1 MHCEYGFWAWPCIS
15 RRWRGHFFGGWHTE
29 KGGPTP
35 RNPSRPR
42 FIGWL
47 AHLMGRDDGWVP
59 GLLAIVDAFFAS
71 VFEEL
76 QPGADAA
83 VRASQRADLQVDGV
97 LALARALGR
106 PPRDVAEEVVA
117 RAMEL
122 GLGELCE
129 KVEVAGPGFINL
141 TLAGEFLASELRDML
156 LDPARLDVQLASPSK
171 KVVVDYAAPNVAK
184 PMHVG
189 HLRSTIIGDCLVRLL
204 EFVGHNVIKE
214 NHVGDWG
221 TPFGML
227 IEHLVDIGEDEAVSE
242 LAVGDLELFY
252 QQARAAYDSD
262 PAFAERASERVVLL
276 QSGDPETLELWR
288 LLVNQSLSYFDDILA
303 RLGTKLTRDD
313 VVGESY
319 YNPLLPAVVDDLAK
333 MGLLVQS
340 EGAQCVFPPGYTN
353 REGDPLPLI
362 VQKSDGGYTY
372 ATTDLAAVRDRVGRL
387 GAELLVYVVGSP
399 QSEHFEMVFATARL
413 AHWLP
418 EGAQAVHVG
427 FGNVLGPDGKMFRTR
442 QGATIKLAELLDE
455 ATERARALMVARA
468 EQIGQ
473 PVEGDLEG
481 IARAVGIGAV
491 KYADLSTDRA
501 RDYRF
506 DWDRMLAFDGN
517 TAPYIQYAHARVRSI
532 LRRAAG
538 PGTAGTAGPVDE
550 PGRNSGAGR
559 GGDAG
564 AANHV
569 GPLLAPIEP
578 AERELAKRLLGFA
591 DAVSSSLETYSPHKM
606 CGYLFELATTFT
618 GFYENCPVLG
628 APDPRTRASRLAL
641 CALTAAV
648 LEKGLDLLGIGAPE
662 RM

>member
-1 MHCEYGFWAWPCIS
+1 M
-15 RRWRGHFFGGWHTE
+15 
-29 KGGPTP
+29 
-35 RNPSRPR
+35 
-42 FIGWL
+42 
-47 AHLMGRDDGWVP
+47 
-59 GLLAIVDAFFAS
+59 
-71 VFEEL
+71 
-76 QPGADAA
+76 
-83 VRASQRADLQVDGV
+83 RASQRADLQVDGV
-97 LALARALGR
+97 LSLARALGR
-106 PPRDVAEEVVA
+106 PPREVAEEVVA
-117 RAMEL
+117 RGMEL

-129 KVEVAGPGFINL
+129 KAEVAGPGFINL

-156 LDPARLDVQLASPSK
+156 LDPARLGVQVASPSK
-171 KVVVDYAAPNVAK
+171 KAVVDYAAPNVAK

-204 EFVGHNVIKE
+204 EFVGDSVIRE

-242 LAVGDLELFY
+242 IAVGDLELFY

-262 PAFAERASERVVLL
+262 PAFAERARARVVLL
-276 QSGDPETLELWR
+276 QSGDAQTLQLWR
-288 LLVNQSLSYFDDILA
+288 LFVSQSLSYFDDILA
-303 RLGTKLTRDD
+303 RLGTKLTRQD

-333 MGLLVQS
+333 LGLLVDS
-340 EGAQCVFPPGYTN
+340 EGALCVFPPGYTN

-418 EGAQAVHVG
+418 DEAQAVHVG

-442 QGATIKLAELLDE
+442 QGATIKLAELLEE

-473 PVEGDLEG
+473 PFEGDLEG
-481 IARAVGIGAV
+481 IARVVGIGAV

-532 LRRAAG
+532 LRRAEG
-538 PGTAGTAGPVDE
+538 PGTTGTSGE
-550 PGRNSGAGR
+550 PGSASGAGR
-559 GGDAG
+559 GGDSG
-564 AANHV
+564 ATTHI
-569 GPLLAPIEP
+569 GPVIPPSEP

-591 DAVSSSLETYSPHKM
+591 DAVAASLETYSPHKI
-606 CGYLFELATTFT
+606 CGYVFELASTFT

-628 APDPRTRASRLAL
+628 APDPKTRSSRLAL

-648 LEKGLDLLGIGAPE
+648 LEKGLDLLGIEAPE

>member
-1 MHCEYGFWAWPCIS
+1 MLRPLRDAYAGVPPAEEPGLAILQCERMKCIASAWHRRS
-15 RRWRGHFFGGWHTE
+15 RSE
-29 KGGPTP
+29 PAP
-35 RNPSRPR
+35 V
-42 FIGWL
+42 IGWL
-47 AHLMGRDDGWVP
+47 IGLRGRDDGQVP
-59 GLLAIVDAFFAS
+59 GLLAIVDALFAR
-71 VFEEL
+71 VLGEL
-76 QPGADAA
+76 QPGAAPA
-83 VRASQRADLQVDGV
+83 LRPSQRADLQVDGV

-106 PPRDVAEEVVA
+106 PPREVAEEVLA
-117 RAMEL
+117 RAKEL
-122 GLGELCE
+122 GLDNLCDNA
-129 KVEVAGPGFINL
+129 EVAGPGFINL
-141 TLAGEFLASELRDML
+141 TLSGEFLASELRNMSL
-156 LDPARLDVQLASPSK
+156 SPATLGAQLATPTR

-204 EFVGHNVIKE
+204 ELVGHTVVRE

-227 IEHLVDIGEDEAVSE
+227 IEHLVDVGEDEAVHE
-242 LAVGDLELFY
+242 LALGDLEFFY

-262 PAFAERASERVVLL
+262 SAFAERAGARVVLL
-276 QSGDPETLELWR
+276 QSGDPETLRLWR
-288 LLVNQSLSYFDDILA
+288 LIVGQSLKYFDEIFG
-303 RLGTKLTRDD
+303 RLGTKLTRQD
-313 VVGESY
+313 VVGESF
-319 YNPLLPAVVDDLAK
+319 YNPLLPEVVADLDK
-333 MGLLVQS
+333 MGLLVDSQ
-340 EGAQCVFPPGYTN
+340 GARCVFPPGYTN

-372 ATTDLAAVRDRVGRL
+372 ATTDLAAIRDRVGRL
-387 GAELLVYVVGSP
+387 GIEWIVYVVGLP

-418 EGAQAVHVG
+418 DEAQAVHVG

-442 QGATIKLAELLDE
+442 HGATIKLSELLDE
-455 ATERARALMVARA
+455 ATDRARALMVARA
-468 EQIGQ
+468 EQISQ

-506 DWDRMLAFDGN
+506 DWDRMLSFDGN

-532 LRRAAG
+532 LRRAGGPSAAG
-538 PGTAGTAGPVDE
+538 SAT
-550 PGRNSGAGR
+550 
-559 GGDAG
+559 
-564 AANHV
+564 HV
-569 GPLLAPIEP
+569 GAVLVPSEP
-578 AERELAKRLLGFA
+578 AERDLAKRLLGFG
-591 DAVSSSLETYSPHKM
+591 DAVASSLESYGPHKM
-606 CGYLFELATTFT
+606 CGYLFELASTFT

-628 APDPRTRASRLAL
+628 APDPATRTSRLSM

-648 LEKGLDLLGIGAPE
+648 LEKGLDLLGIEAPE

>member
-1 MHCEYGFWAWPCIS
+1 MH
-15 RRWRGHFFGGWHTE
+15 
-29 KGGPTP
+29 
-35 RNPSRPR
+35 
-42 FIGWL
+42 L
-47 AHLMGRDDGWVP
+47 LGRDDGQVP
-59 GLLAIVDAFFAS
+59 GLLAIIDKFFAP

-97 LALARALGR
+97 LAVARALGR

-122 GLGELCE
+122 GLGNLCE
-129 KVEVAGPGFINL
+129 KAEVAGPGFINL
-141 TLAGEFLASELRDML
+141 TLAGEFLASQLRDMS
-156 LDPARLDVQLASPSK
+156 LDPARLGVQLASPQK
-171 KVVVDYAAPNVAK
+171 KAVVDYAAPNVAK

-189 HLRSTIIGDCLVRLL
+189 NLRSTIIGDCLVRLL
-204 EFVGHNVIKE
+204 EFVGHNVIRE

-227 IEHLVDIGEDEAVSE
+227 IEHLIDIGKDQAAPE

-262 PAFAERASERVVLL
+262 PAFAERARGRVVLL
-276 QSGDPETLELWR
+276 QSGDPETLQLWQ
-288 LLVNQSLSYFDDILA
+288 LLVSQSLSYFDDILA
-303 RLGTKLTRDD
+303 RLGTKLTRQD

-333 MGLLVQS
+333 IGLLVES
-340 EGAQCVFPPGYTN
+340 EGARCVFPPGYTN

-418 EGAQAVHVG
+418 EEAQAVHVA

-442 QGATIKLAELLDE
+442 QGATIKLVELLDE

-468 EQIGQ
+468 EQTGQ

-517 TAPYIQYAHARVRSI
+517 TAPYIQYANARVRSI

-538 PGTAGTAGPVDE
+538 PGSAGTAGMPGE
-550 PGRNSGAGR
+550 PGRASGAGR
-559 GGDAG
+559 GGDG
-564 AANHV
+564 GTANEV
-569 GPLLAPIEP
+569 GPVLPPSEP
-578 AERELAKRLLGFA
+578 AERELAKRLLSFA
-591 DAVSSSLETYSPHKM
+591 DSVTSSIETYSPHKM
-606 CGYLFELATTFT
+606 CGYLFELASTFT

-641 CALTAAV
+641 CALTSAV
-648 LEKGLDLLGIGAPE
+648 LEKGLDLLGIEAPE

>member
-1 MHCEYGFWAWPCIS
+1 MH
-15 RRWRGHFFGGWHTE
+15 
-29 KGGPTP
+29 
-35 RNPSRPR
+35 
-42 FIGWL
+42 L
-47 AHLMGRDDGWVP
+47 LGRDDGQVP
-59 GLLAIVDAFFAS
+59 GLLAIIDGFFAR

-83 VRASQRADLQVDGV
+83 VRPSQRADLQVDGV
-97 LALARALGR
+97 LAVARTLGR

-122 GLGELCE
+122 GLGDLCE
-129 KVEVAGPGFINL
+129 KAEVAGPGFINL
-141 TLAGEFLASELRDML
+141 TLAGEFLASELRDMS
-156 LDPARLDVQLASPSK
+156 LDPARLGVQLSSPPK
-171 KVVVDYAAPNVAK
+171 KAVVDYAAPNLAK

-189 HLRSTIIGDCLVRLL
+189 NLRSTIIGDCVVRLL
-204 EFVGHNVIKE
+204 EFVGHSVLRE

-227 IEHLVDIGEDEAVSE
+227 IEHLVDIGEDEALHE

-252 QQARAAYDSD
+252 QQARATYDSD
-262 PAFAERASERVVLL
+262 PAFAERAGARVVLL
-276 QSGDPETLELWR
+276 QSGDPETLQLWQ
-288 LLVNQSLSYFDDILA
+288 LLVSQSLNYLDDIFD
-303 RLGTKLTRDD
+303 RLGTKLTRAD

-319 YNPLLPAVVDDLAK
+319 YNPLLAQVVDDLAK
-333 MGLLVQS
+333 IGLLVDS
-340 EGAQCVFPPGYTN
+340 EGARCVFPPGYTN
-353 REGDPLPLI
+353 REGEPLPLI

-418 EGAQAVHVG
+418 EQAQAVHVA

-473 PVEGDLEG
+473 PVEADLEG

-538 PGTAGTAGPVDE
+538 PGTAGEAGTPGE
-550 PGRNSGAGR
+550 PGAASGAGR
-559 GGDAG
+559 GGAAG
-564 AANHV
+564 TANEV
-569 GPLLAPIEP
+569 GPVLPPSEP

-591 DAVSSSLETYSPHKM
+591 DSVTSSIETYSPHKM
-606 CGYLFELATTFT
+606 CGYLFELASTFT

-641 CALTAAV
+641 CALTATV
-648 LEKGLDLLGIGAPE
+648 LEKGLELLGIEAPE

>member
-1 MHCEYGFWAWPCIS
+1 MH
-15 RRWRGHFFGGWHTE
+15 
-29 KGGPTP
+29 
-35 RNPSRPR
+35 
-42 FIGWL
+42 L
-47 AHLMGRDDGWVP
+47 LGRDDGWVP
-59 GLLAIVDAFFAS
+59 GLLAIVDAFFAP
-71 VFEEL
+71 VFQEL

-83 VRASQRADLQVDGV
+83 VRTSQRADLQVDGV

-106 PPRDVAEEVVA
+106 PPREVAEEVVA

-141 TLAGEFLASELRDML
+141 TLAGEFLATELRDMSI
-156 LDPARLDVQLASPSK
+156 DRERLGVQPSSPSK
-171 KVVVDYAAPNVAK
+171 KALVDYAAPNLAK

-189 HLRSTIIGDCLVRLL
+189 NLRSTIIGDCLVRLL
-204 EFVGHNVIKE
+204 EFVGDSVIRE

-227 IEHLVDIGEDEAVSE
+227 IEHLVDIGEEEAVRE

-262 PAFAERASERVVLL
+262 PAFAERASARVVLL
-276 QSGDPETLELWR
+276 QSGDPETLQLWQ
-288 LLVNQSLSYFDDILA
+288 LLVSQSLSYLDDIFA
-303 RLGTKLTRDD
+303 RLGTKLTRQD

-319 YNPLLPAVVDDLAK
+319 YNPLLAQVVDDLDK
-333 MGLLVQS
+333 IGLLVES
-340 EGAQCVFPPGYTN
+340 EGARCVFPPGYTN

-387 GAELLVYVVGSP
+387 GAELLVYVVGST

-418 EGAQAVHVG
+418 EEAQAVHVG

-468 EQIGQ
+468 EQISQ

-538 PGTAGTAGPVDE
+538 PGTAGTAGTPGE
-550 PGRNSGAGR
+550 PGSGVGAGR

-564 AANHV
+564 ATNQV
-569 GPLLAPIEP
+569 GPFIAPSEP
-578 AERELAKRLLGFA
+578 PERELAKRLLGFA
-591 DAVSSSLETYSPHKM
+591 DSVASSLETYSPHKI
-606 CGYLFELATTFT
+606 CGYLFELASTFT
-618 GFYENCPVLG
+618 GFYENCPVIG
-628 APDPRTRASRLAL
+628 APDPRTRSSRLAL

-648 LEKGLDLLGIGAPE
+648 LEKGLDLLGIEAPE

>member
-1 MHCEYGFWAWPCIS
+1 LAPVS
-15 RRWRGHFFGGWHTE
+15 FFSTGARVIFPPATHRERCGRSE
-29 KGGPTP
+29 KPGP
-35 RNPSRPR
+35 SLV
-42 FIGWL
+42 IGWL
-47 AHLMGRDDGWVP
+47 MHLLGRDDGQVP
-59 GLLAIVDAFFAS
+59 GLLAIIDGFFAR

-83 VRASQRADLQVDGV
+83 VRPSQRADLQVDGV
-97 LALARALGR
+97 LAVARTLGR

-122 GLGELCE
+122 GLGDLCE
-129 KVEVAGPGFINL
+129 KAEVAGPGFINL
-141 TLAGEFLASELRDML
+141 TLAGEFLASELRDMS
-156 LDPARLDVQLASPSK
+156 LDPARLGVQLSSPPK
-171 KVVVDYAAPNVAK
+171 KAVVDYAAPNLAK

-189 HLRSTIIGDCLVRLL
+189 NLRSTIIGDCVVRLL
-204 EFVGHNVIKE
+204 EFVGHSVLRE

-227 IEHLVDIGEDEAVSE
+227 IEHLVDIGEDEALHE

-252 QQARAAYDSD
+252 QQARATYDSD
-262 PAFAERASERVVLL
+262 PAFAERAGARVVLL
-276 QSGDPETLELWR
+276 QSGDPETLQLWQ
-288 LLVNQSLSYFDDILA
+288 LLVSQSLNYLDDIFD
-303 RLGTKLTRDD
+303 RLGTKLTRAD

-319 YNPLLPAVVDDLAK
+319 YNPLLAQVVDDLAK
-333 MGLLVQS
+333 IGLLVDS
-340 EGAQCVFPPGYTN
+340 EGARCVFPPGYTN
-353 REGDPLPLI
+353 REGEPLPLI

-418 EGAQAVHVG
+418 EQAQAVHVA

-473 PVEGDLEG
+473 PVEADLEG

-538 PGTAGTAGPVDE
+538 PGTAGEAGTPGE
-550 PGRNSGAGR
+550 PGAASGAGR
-559 GGDAG
+559 GGAAG
-564 AANHV
+564 TANEV
-569 GPLLAPIEP
+569 GPVLPPSEP

-591 DAVSSSLETYSPHKM
+591 DSVTSSIETYSPHKM
-606 CGYLFELATTFT
+606 CGYLFELASTFT

-641 CALTAAV
+641 CALTATV
-648 LEKGLDLLGIGAPE
+648 LEKGLELLGIEAPE